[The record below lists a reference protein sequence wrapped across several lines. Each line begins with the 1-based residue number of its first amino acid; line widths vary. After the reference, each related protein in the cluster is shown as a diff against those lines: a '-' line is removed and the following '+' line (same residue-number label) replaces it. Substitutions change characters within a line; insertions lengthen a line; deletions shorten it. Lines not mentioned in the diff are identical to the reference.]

1 MIDPAVHEQVNDA
14 ITVVARFANS
24 RHLAAVHSALSGIDL
39 PLSAVALLKQL
50 EAGEALRLSELSR
63 RLQVALPPLSRQVR
77 TLIESGFVTRAEDGS
92 DARASLLAITDDGR
106 DALRRFT
113 AANRALLD
121 KALAGWDDESL
132 AVLASHMQRLVEDL
146 RRGGP
151 DGADVGPASPATGV
165 LPAHRA

>member
-1 MIDPAVHEQVNDA
+1 VIDPAVHEQVNDA

-24 RHLAAVHSALSGIDL
+24 RHLAAVHSAVSGVDL
-39 PLSAVALLKQL
+39 PLSAVAVLKQL
-50 EAGEALRLSELSR
+50 EPGQPLRLSELSR

-77 TLIESGFVTRAEDGS
+77 GLVDSGFIERAEDGS
-92 DARASLLAITDDGR
+92 DARASLLAITEAGR

-132 AVLASHMQRLVEDL
+132 AALAGQMQRLVDDL

-151 DGADVGPASPATGV
+151 AGGDVGV

>member
-24 RHLAAVHSALSGIDL
+24 RHLAAVHSAVSGIDL
-39 PLSAVALLKQL
+39 PLSVVALLRQL
-50 EAGEALRLSELSR
+50 EPGEPLRLSELSR

-77 TLIESGFVTRAEDGS
+77 TLVESGFVERTEDGS
-92 DARASLLAITDDGR
+92 DARASLLAITEAGR
-106 DALRRFT
+106 EALHKF
-113 AANRALLD
+113 AGANRALLD

-132 AVLASHMQRLVEDL
+132 TALADQMQRLVGDL

-151 DGADVGPASPATGV
+151 EGADAGGLGDGV
-165 LPAHRA
+165 LSAHRT